1 MNFPTGRLDA
11 QAVEADMFFMEF
23 LFFVLG
29 SLMTYVGSVLLYGSY
44 KSSSDSFS
52 RNGQVVGFSTGPLG
66 SPVVPTRGCSDLRTV
81 IRFVAVDGQECF
93 LMETVG
99 SDRPAYFMG
108 EFVPLLLSM
117 ARKSEVYFKTR
128 SDRRLGLFWFWLG
141 VLFWFMY
148 FAQTDESF
156 GGALLNALVFLGLC
170 SVLSS
175 ALETQGWNW
184 KKLINDGQDL
194 GSLAPPLVVALD
206 QSHRIP
212 WAQSELV
219 LTPMP
224 QEDRVRRP
232 WFLQTSLFVGALGCF
247 AAAGFYHY
255 QTEQFFKGA
264 LPARGVIAYTKTRP
278 YLAFFKVQVPV
289 ARYYGPRK
297 NIVEFEDAIGFP
309 TAQFKPGQHVRVFY
323 SRRNPRIARVDL
335 GPWNQWMCYAYFLA
349 GTILILATR
358 KAVLQAQKERT
369 RKPSPIYV
377 RRAS

>member
-1 MNFPTGRLDA
+1 
-11 QAVEADMFFMEF
+11 MFFMEIV
-23 LFFVLG
+23 FFVLG

-44 KSSSDSFS
+44 KSSSQAFS
-52 RNGQVVGFSTGPLG
+52 RSGQVVGFSTGPLG
-66 SPVVPTRGCSDLRTV
+66 SPVRPTRGCSDLRTV
-81 IRFVAVDGQECF
+81 IRFVALDGQECF

-108 EFVPLLLSM
+108 EFVPLWLSPT
-117 ARKSEVYFKTR
+117 RKSEVYFRTR
-128 SDRRLGLFWFWLG
+128 NDRRLGLFWFWLG
-141 VLFWFMY
+141 VLLWLMY
-148 FAQTDESF
+148 FAQSDENF

-170 SVLSS
+170 SALSS
-175 ALETQGWNW
+175 TLESQGWSW

-194 GSLAPPLVVALD
+194 GSLAPPLVIALD

-219 LTPMP
+219 LTPSP
-224 QEDRVRRP
+224 RPDRVRRP

-255 QTEQFFKGA
+255 QTEQFFKSA

-278 YLAFFKVQVPV
+278 YLGVFKVQVPV

-297 NIVEFEDAIGFP
+297 TLVEFEDAVGFP

-335 GPWNQWMCYAYFLA
+335 GPWNQWLCYAYFLT
-349 GTILILATR
+349 GTLLILATR
-358 KAVLQAQKERT
+358 KAVLLAQKERT